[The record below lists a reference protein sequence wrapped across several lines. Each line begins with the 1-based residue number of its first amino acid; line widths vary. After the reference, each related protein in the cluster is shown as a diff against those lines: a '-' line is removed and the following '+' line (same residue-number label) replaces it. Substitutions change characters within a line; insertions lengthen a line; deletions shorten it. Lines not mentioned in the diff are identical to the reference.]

1 MVKIALDEETT
12 KRIDVLRV
20 ELEKEMGYSYT
31 RDEIIEKALTAF
43 EDVRQG

>member
-43 EDVRQG
+43 EDVRNG

>member
-1 MVKIALDEETT
+1 MVKITLDEETT
-12 KRIDVLRV
+12 KRIDALRK
-20 ELEKEMGYSYT
+20 ELETEMGYSYT